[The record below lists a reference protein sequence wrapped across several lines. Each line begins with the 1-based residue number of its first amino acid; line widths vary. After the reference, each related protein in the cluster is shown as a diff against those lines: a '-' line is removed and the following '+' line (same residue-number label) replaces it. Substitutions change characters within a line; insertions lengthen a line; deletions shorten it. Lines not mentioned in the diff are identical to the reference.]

1 MGLYVNTISDWNK
14 VFYNLAHNL
23 GMIYDM
29 TEEFIYKSVNFK
41 KLYKDN
47 AYWQNL
53 GFLIGSLFQAF
64 LEDPVNYYPFD
75 PTAP

>member
-14 VFYNLAHNL
+14 VFYNIAHNL

-41 KLYKDN
+41 
-47 AYWQNL
+47 
-53 GFLIGSLFQAF
+53 
-64 LEDPVNYYPFD
+64 
-75 PTAP
+75 